1 MHTFLMRF
9 FSRLST
15 REKLWVLIFTWAI
28 LFTWLFGLNK
38 RFSYFYQNWKTT
50 RAQVLNYRYW
60 IKNEKHVQ
68 DNLTKVLQWIDPKK
82 TFTGTQFACKIEELA
97 RKAELTYSMT
107 SPKTREGDIFDA
119 HTLQL
124 HCENASLQTLILFEK
139 YVYQTKPYIGLEKVR
154 IRANEYAPS
163 HVEADF
169 DLIALQLKKIDT
181 L

>member
-1 MHTFLMRF
+1 MRQLVMRF

-15 REKLWVLIFTWAI
+15 REKVWLLIFTWAI
-28 LFTWLFGLNK
+28 LLTWALGLNK
-38 RFSYFYQNWKTT
+38 RYSRFYQDWKVT

-60 IKNEKHVQ
+60 IKNEKRVQ
-68 DNLTKVLQWIDPKK
+68 DNLVKVLQWIDPQK
-82 TFTGTQFACKIEELA
+82 TFTGTQFAGKIEEFA
-97 RKAELTYSMT
+97 RKAGLTYSMT

-124 HCENASLQTLILFEK
+124 HCENASLKTLIEFEQL
-139 YVYQTKPYIGLEKVR
+139 VYQTKPYIGLEKIR
-154 IRANEYAPS
+154 IRANEYNPS

-169 DLIALQLKKIDT
+169 DLIALQLKKLDT